1 MTIKTDFVVM
11 ALVRQ
16 ETDFAKVTICS
27 TSETRFFTNDED
39 VEAFLWR
46 ELGAIDYRWI
56 KHTADD
62 SGTESWIVADLCP
75 ECKLAG
81 EHTPS
86 CTN

>member
-1 MTIKTDFVVM
+1 MITTDFVVM

-16 ETDFAKVTICS
+16 ETDFQKITICN
-27 TSETRFFTNDED
+27 TSEVHFFTNAED

-56 KHTADD
+56 KHTIDEA
-62 SGTESWIVADLCP
+62 GMEWWVVADLCP